1 MRVIFKTIFI
11 AKEHFN
17 SSTDFSMQRGATAM
31 TFALVEPEALNSMNE
46 LYFLKQYVFMN
57 CGVALQCEK

>member
-1 MRVIFKTIFI
+1 MTVKFKTILI
-11 AKEHFN
+11 AQRGFHLIDGFA
-17 SSTDFSMQRGATAM
+17 MQRGATAM